1 MTSSSSYHR
10 TTRFIKK
17 LVPTLFLTI
26 LSAAILYPL
35 VFVVLASFKGANEV
49 RSNALGLPTKWLFSN
64 YITAWTQGDFS
75 IYFKNSIFIVIPVV
89 FMVIFCS
96 LLASFALTRIKPV
109 GHRFLFYFLIAG
121 QTLPLEAIIIPLYY
135 QMLSAKLLNNPLS
148 VIFPM
153 IGLII
158 PFGIL
163 LLTGFIDSIPSDI
176 LDAAKVDGASPWQEL
191 LYVILPIAQPGVI
204 ALLVFSF
211 LWTWNQFFLP
221 TVMLP
226 QPAARTLPA
235 GLNQFIGTFT
245 YEMQLLAAGTLITAT
260 PVIIV
265 YLIFNKQFIRG
276 VTTGAIKS

>member
-1 MTSSSSYHR
+1 MNSSSSSR
-10 TTRFIKK
+10 RAKRFNKK
-17 LVPTLFLTI
+17 LVPTLFLVV

-35 VFVVLASFKGANEV
+35 YFVLLASLKGANEV
-49 RSNALGLPTKWLFSN
+49 RANAIGLPTHWLFSN
-64 YITAWTQGDFS
+64 YITAWTKGDFS
-75 IYFKNSIFIVIPVV
+75 IYFKNSIIIVIPVV

-96 LLASFALTRIKPV
+96 LLASFALTRIKPW
-109 GHRFLFYFLIAG
+109 GSPFFFIFLIAG

-135 QMLSAKLLNNPLS
+135 QMNRAHLLNNPLS
-148 VIFPM
+148 VILPM

-158 PFGIL
+158 PFGVL

-176 LDAAKVDGASPWQEL
+176 LDAAKVDGASTWQEL
-191 LYVILPIAQPGVI
+191 LFVVLPISQPGVV

-245 YEMQLLAAGTLITAT
+245 YEMQLLAAGTLITAV
-260 PVIIV
+260 PVIII
-265 YLIFNKQFIRG
+265 YLIFNNQFIRG
-276 VTTGAIKS
+276 ITTGAVK